1 LIGTIFSNYL
11 SLIAENLFYLSRK
24 MTHKAGAGI
33 EMESIIITTK
43 PNESASPVH
52 DRMPLII

>member
-1 LIGTIFSNYL
+1 
-11 SLIAENLFYLSRK
+11 
-24 MTHKAGAGI
+24 MTHKTGAGF